1 VRQALH
7 IIRKDA
13 SYLRNEICL
22 LVGLAIVFVLAAI
35 HIANALWAELLLAVA
50 ATYLIARLI
59 HAEAIPGDK
68 QFWITRPYKWTSL
81 LAAKLLGLVVF
92 VHVPILMAR
101 LCVVLATGFP
111 LQDTVAPLLWSQLL
125 MFIGATVPIAALAAV
140 TTGIVPFT
148 FAGLILIAIAFGI
161 DSSIMPPSLPSVRLL
176 LSAMQWVWNSI
187 AVLTFIAFGIPVLYI
202 QYRKRWTFV
211 SRCIIVCVAAL
222 GAAAYV
228 YVPWPVAA
236 AIEGTISA
244 PRFDI
249 GAVQVKFEPGAKRF
263 FEMGMSRRSGVQ
275 IDVPIAI
282 RGIADDVEVIA
293 DGVLLTFQ
301 AADGT
306 TWTTGPYKSPALA
319 KQSPGPGATV
329 LNANVD
335 VPAAFFDRSKQQRV
349 RLTGSLYITAFG
361 NPRAT
366 TIPIQTTPV
375 NVSDGL
381 QCSISVFQY
390 LSCRSA
396 FRWPARLV
404 YAKFRDGGMVPFT
417 RLVSYSPVPGGLD
430 LFTVESRE
438 VSLPSG
444 EREVT
449 IVVTERLGSFHRDFE
464 IDDFPLSNFGQR
476 VRGSNRRE

>member
-1 VRQALH
+1 MRQALH

-13 SYLRNEICL
+13 RYLRNEICL
-22 LVGLAIVFVLAAI
+22 LLGLAIVFALAAI
-35 HIANALWAELLLAVA
+35 HTANPLWAELLLAVA

-81 LAAKLLGLVVF
+81 LVAKLLGLVAF
-92 VHVPILMAR
+92 VHVPILIAR
-101 LCVVLATGFP
+101 LCLLLVSGFQ
-111 LQDTVAPLLWSQLL
+111 LQDTVAPLLWSEFFI
-125 MFIGATVPIAALAAV
+125 FIGATVPIAALAAV

-161 DSSIMPPSLPSVRLL
+161 DSSIMPPTLPSVRLL
-176 LSAMQWVWNSI
+176 LTAMQWVWNSI
-187 AVLTFIAFGIPVLYI
+187 AVLTFVAFGIPVLYL

-211 SRCIIVCVAAL
+211 SRCIIVCVAVL
-222 GAAAYV
+222 GAAAYL

-236 AIEGTISA
+236 AIESTISER
-244 PRFDI
+244 RFD
-249 GAVQVKFEPGAKRF
+249 GLAAQVKFEPSAKRF
-263 FEMGMSRRSGVQ
+263 FEMGMLGRSGVQ

-282 RGIADDVEVIA
+282 RGIADDVEIIPDAVS
-293 DGVLLTFQ
+293 LTFQ

-335 VPAAFFDRSKQQRV
+335 VPAEFFDRSKQQRV
-349 RLTGSLYITAFG
+349 KLTGSLYITAFG

-366 TIPIQTTPV
+366 TIPIQTIPV
-375 NVSDGL
+375 NVTDSL
-381 QCSISVFQY
+381 QCGISLFQH

-404 YAKFRDGGMVPFT
+404 YAKFRDGGMLPFT
-417 RLVSYSPVPGGLD
+417 RSVSYSPIPAGLD
-430 LFTVESRE
+430 LFTVESRQ
-438 VSLPSG
+438 VSLPVG
-444 EREVT
+444 DREVT
-449 IVVTERLGSFHRDFE
+449 VVVTERLRSFRRDFE
-464 IDDFPLSNFGQR
+464 IDDFPLLNFGKR
-476 VRGSNRRE
+476 VSGSNRRE